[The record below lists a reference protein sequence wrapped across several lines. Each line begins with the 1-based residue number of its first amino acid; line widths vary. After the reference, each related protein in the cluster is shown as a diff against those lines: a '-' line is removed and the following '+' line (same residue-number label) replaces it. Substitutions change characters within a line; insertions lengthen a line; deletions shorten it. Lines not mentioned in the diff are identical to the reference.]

1 MKRRQ
6 VLGHLVGAA
15 AAAGVAV
22 PARAQDYPTRPIK
35 ILVPYAP
42 GGSPDTVA
50 RIISQPLA
58 AALGQS
64 VVVENIP
71 GSSGLAAIEQVKR
84 AAPDGHTLI
93 SCDAA
98 HWAVNLFTRK
108 QLPYNFE
115 KDLAPVSILSTS
127 SLFLTVHESF
137 PATNLQEMVAAVKA
151 KPGFYSYGSSGIG
164 SLHHLTM
171 EAFKAGLGLDILHVP
186 FRGTGQSVPALA
198 AGQVSMAIAAFN
210 SVGQFAKTGR
220 LRVLAANT
228 RERASILSEYPPM
241 GDAGLRDFHFP
252 GENALFAPAAVPKP
266 VIDKLSGAIA
276 RVLRDPAT
284 ISKLHA
290 AGVEPPPAATPAALA
305 ETIRRDIPRYQAAVK
320 AARIEAE

>member
-93 SCDAA
+93 CCDAA

>member
-6 VLGHLVGAA
+6 VLGHIAGAA
-15 AAAGVAV
+15 VAAGVGLPAWAQAY
-22 PARAQDYPTRPIK
+22 PARSIK
-35 ILVPYAP
+35 ILVPYAA

-50 RIISQPLA
+50 RIISQPLS

-64 VVVENIP
+64 VVIENLA
-71 GSSGLAAIEQVKR
+71 GSSGIAAIEQTKR
-84 AAPDGHTLI
+84 AQADGYTLI

-98 HWAVNLFTRK
+98 HWAVNQFMKK
-108 QLPYNFE
+108 QLPYSFE
-115 KDLAPVSILSTS
+115 KDLTPISILSTS
-127 SLFLTVHESF
+127 ALFLTVHESF
-137 PATNLQEMVAAVKA
+137 PATTLQELVAAVKA

-186 FRGTGQSVPALA
+186 FKGTGQSVPALA

-210 SVGQFAKTGR
+210 SVGQFAKAGR
-220 LRVLAANT
+220 VRVLAANT
-228 RERASILSEYPPM
+228 RERSSILSEYPPM

-252 GENALFAPAAVPKP
+252 GENALFAPAGTPKA
-266 VIDKLSGAIA
+266 VIDQLSGAIA

-284 ISKLHA
+284 ISRLNA
-290 AGVEPPPAATPAALA
+290 AGVEPPPQTTPAALA
-305 ETIRRDIPRYQAAVK
+305 ETIRRDIPRYQAAIKVS
-320 AARIEAE
+320 RIEAE